1 MSLAHLPRRLLPR
14 RLLLQHCRLHSSTH
28 HPPPSPEPSS
38 TLHPS
43 PEHVSAP
50 AEPATRLDGLR
61 SAQPFSAFLTDRF
74 ARRHTYLRIS
84 ITERCNLRC
93 TYCMPAEG
101 VQLSP
106 AAHLLTTPEIVELAA
121 AFVAEGVTKI
131 RLTGGEPTV
140 RRDVVEL
147 VEALGALRG
156 DAGGRGLRELAMTS
170 NGVALPARRLD
181 RLVAAGLT
189 GLNLSLDTLVP
200 AKFQFVTRRQGLDR
214 VLAVVDHATARLGFG
229 APPAADQPP
238 RTLKINVVVMRG
250 VNDDELCDFVALTQ
264 NLPLEVRFIEYMPFD
279 VRCPLSCAILAQR

>member
-1 MSLAHLPRRLLPR
+1 MSLARLPRRLLPR
-14 RLLLQHCRLHSSTH
+14 RLLLLRHCRAHSSTH
-28 HPPPSPEPSS
+28 HPQPSPEPSS
-38 TLHPS
+38 TLHES
-43 PEHVSAP
+43 
-50 AEPATRLDGLR
+50 ATRLDGLK
-61 SAQPFSAFLTDRF
+61 SARPFSAFLTDRF

-106 AAHLLTTPEIVELAA
+106 AAHLLTTTEIVELAS

-140 RRDVVEL
+140 RRDLVEL

-156 DAGGRGLRELAMTS
+156 AGLRELAMTS
-170 NGVALPARRLD
+170 NGVALPPRRLD

-229 APPAADQPP
+229 TPPAAADQPP
-238 RTLKINVVVMRG
+238 RTLKVNVVAMRG

-264 NLPLEVRFIEYMPFD
+264 DLPLEVRFIEYMPFD
-279 VRCPLSCAILAQR
+279 VRCPLLVLGQASS